1 MLRYFPV
8 LAALIL
14 SSVAGAAEP
23 CDRVQRSATWSGAP
37 LDIAVSPEAYTE
49 VVFPEPLAGILPER
63 EDGLRYFENPFPDR
77 LFFTVDDPE
86 YHAIAIVQGKTGQ
99 SYHLRLDARSG
110 CPDSTVK
117 VLARGT
123 SAVSAVPDELQ
134 RSTRRKLIEYMILG
148 ETPQGYARKQI
159 TGDLSDREIIRQG
172 SVGIYLTETYRGV
185 NYTGYV
191 LLAVNEGRTP
201 YRVALE
207 SIDFAARGL
216 TDAVGLVREITMQP
230 YDFRLGPAPEY
241 AADATDPSHQGLIY
255 LVTDNHRRDR

>member
-1 MLRYFPV
+1 MLHYFPI
-8 LAALIL
+8 LAALMFT
-14 SSVAGAAEP
+14 SAAAAAEP

-37 LDIAVSPEAYTE
+37 LEIAVSPDAYTE

-63 EDGLRYFENPFPDR
+63 EEGLRYFENPFPDR
-77 LFFTVDDPE
+77 LFFTVDDPG
-86 YHAIAIVQGKTGQ
+86 YNAIAIIQGRTGQ

-110 CPDSTVK
+110 CADSTVTI
-117 VLARGT
+117 LGRG
-123 SAVSAVPDELQ
+123 SATVSAVPEALQ
-134 RSTRRKLIEYMILG
+134 KTTRRKLIEYMILG

-159 TGDLSDREIIRQG
+159 TGDFSDREIIRQG

-201 YRVALE
+201 FRVALE
-207 SIDFAARGL
+207 SIDFAARGF
-216 TDAVGLVREITMQP
+216 TDSVGVVREITMQP

-241 AADATDPSHQGLIY
+241 AADATNPSHQGLIY
-255 LVTDNHRRDR
+255 LVTDNNRRDR